1 GGAAPAEHGDPHG
14 VVGVVGGGVNLPTV
28 RVTLLPRLTLPPLGC
43 WATTLPSSDWLVTGC
58 VRPTTGDRPASDS
71 VDSALDCVWPTVLG
85 TLTCWGWRATV
96 SVTVVPRPTW
106 LPDPG
111 SWLSTVPGV
120 SVLESCCT
128 IDTFRPTLASSAAAE
143 SWLWPTTEGTVT
155 FCGPDEMNRLTVL
168 PLSICVPAG
177 GAVRVT
183 WPSGTLSEASWL
195 TVTLK
200 PAAWSLR
207 RACDSVRPSTVGTG
221 AWPGP
226 AEAVSDTVDPSSA
239 LVLGWGSW
247 RRILSRGCG
256 ETTVVTWTL
265 KPSFSRIAF

>member
-1 GGAAPAEHGDPHG
+1 
-14 VVGVVGGGVNLPTV
+14 
-28 RVTLLPRLTLPPLGC
+28 
-43 WATTLPSSDWLVTGC
+43 
-58 VRPTTGDRPASDS
+58 RPASDS

-111 SWLSTVPGV
+111 SWLSTLPGV

-128 IDTFRPTLASSAAAE
+128 IATFSPTLANSAAAE
-143 SWLWPTTEGTVT
+143 SWLWPA
-155 FCGPDEMNRLTVL
+155 D
-168 PLSICVPAG
+168 
-177 GAVRVT
+177 
-183 WPSGTLSEASWL
+183 
-195 TVTLK
+195 
-200 PAAWSLR
+200 
-207 RACDSVRPSTVGTG
+207 
-221 AWPGP
+221 
-226 AEAVSDTVDPSSA
+226 AVSDTVDPSSA

-265 KPSFSRIAF
+265 KPSFSRIAFPTTSCVPTTPGTFTLFAESGPSRRNTKANAASTASTAAIHG